1 MKRKKISLSENDLRV
16 LKEEYNLDITEP
28 NSLKV
33 FEKATRET
41 SKRIREKQLEIFNN
55 LYPHRKKRIPS
66 GLECTFCL
74 RKENEVT
81 AMAKHESGF
90 NLCYGCV
97 KKIRKWTPLFEQ
109 FS

>member
-1 MKRKKISLSENDLRV
+1 MKRKRISLSDNDLRV
-16 LKEEYNLDITEP
+16 LKKEYNLDLTEQ

-33 FEKATRET
+33 FGQATREI

-74 RKENEVT
+74 RKENEVA
-81 AMAKHESGF
+81 AMAKHDSGF
-90 NLCYGCV
+90 NLCNKCV
-97 KKIRKWTPLFEQ
+97 KRIQK
-109 FS
+109 

>member
-1 MKRKKISLSENDLRV
+1 MKRKRISLSDNDLRV
-16 LKEEYNLDITEP
+16 LKKEYNLDLTEQ

-33 FEKATRET
+33 FGQATRET

-74 RKENEVT
+74 RKENEVA
-81 AMAKHESGF
+81 AMAKHDSGF
-90 NLCYGCV
+90 NLCNKCV
-97 KKIRKWTPLFEQ
+97 KRIQK
-109 FS
+109 